1 MQKSI
6 PLTKSISVENGAHI
20 LYFYKTQ
27 SAYLENVVSF
37 IEMGLNMGQHVI
49 YIDSLQN
56 YTALRELLEASRRAS
71 FLEQMTYV
79 NNFKF
84 YMMYRDFHFERVLQN
99 LKDVVE
105 PHLGAGRSIRLWGHV
120 DWQAQEDIVERLHTY
135 ECSCD
140 ITVSDLGFLTV
151 CAYDSGTVPSAVMIE
166 MMRSHPLLMTDV
178 DMVKSSLY
186 ASRRN
191 SITLPSLSV
200 QSELETERDLYKE
213 KLDFVHVISHE
224 VRNPLTVIKAYASL
238 LKDATPADS
247 AHVDKLSSIIDYC
260 TVIDHEISDIIRTEH
275 MLSSDALWAKKLI
288 RPRELMQEVL
298 EIMAAKART
307 QNVTLV
313 SEIHLEE
320 AATICANR
328 SGFKLILS
336 NLLSNAIKYSYE
348 GGQVMIRAY
357 QVDRSLTVEVI
368 DDGCGMSAEQ
378 KGRLFQKYQKMND
391 KASGQ
396 GIGLFMV
403 KKLVD
408 AFSGTI
414 EVESELEC
422 GSCFRVRFPA
432 ETD

>member
-1 MQKSI
+1 MQNPI

-37 IEMGLNMGQHVI
+37 IEMGLNMGQHVV
-49 YIDSLQN
+49 YIDSLQS
-56 YTALRELLEASRRAS
+56 YTALRELLEASQRAS
-71 FLEQMTYV
+71 FLEQVTYV
-79 NNFKF
+79 NHFEF

-120 DWQAQEDIVERLHTY
+120 DWQPQADILERLHTY

-151 CAYDSGTVPSAVMIE
+151 CAYDSGAVPAAVMIE

-178 DMVKSSLY
+178 DMVKSTLY

-213 KLDFVHVISHE
+213 KLDFVHVVSHE

-238 LKDATPADS
+238 LKDAAPADS

-348 GGQVMIRAY
+348 GGQVVIRAY
-357 QVDRSLTVEVI
+357 SVNQFLMVEVM

-391 KASGQ
+391 QASGQ

-432 ETD
+432 ETG